1 MPLARIITEHVE
13 ESLELAIQLRSRG
26 FEVETV
32 SPAQIPETP
41 ADLEIRLDT
50 CSADEIL
57 SQVMSAS
64 ADEDR
69 NVFVAPGALND
80 SFSAPQIRLAP
91 PTFKRFLPETPVQP
105 AEVTE
110 PAFVESIH
118 DPEPV
123 SSSIPAEQ
131 EPAEPVIGRFNFE
144 EVAIQEIA
152 IQEVTIQ
159 EVAIKEVAT
168 KDVAIEEG
176 TPESVPSAAK
186 SPSAE
191 LPSEIAT
198 YSELEELPAES
209 GTRLTVVEAHDETPA
224 EMSAPPTEPL
234 ITPLGRVSSEL
245 KESKSRPVD
254 TLFLRV
260 AILAAALAAA
270 VVVVGSLWQQSHP
283 AAGTLPAPGAQQI
296 PFQNV
301 PVQKSPQVSSPSPAP
316 VPVPPP
322 APALEKGATIPST
335 QAPVPAKP
343 QDHAA
348 APLAHTAP
356 VPPPQVTAK
365 KPPAKKKP
373 VQAQHHPATHSS
385 DSGLIAKDTVIYYN
399 RKGTAPAQGS
409 TSNTKQ

>member
-32 SPAQIPETP
+32 APAQIPETP

-69 NVFVAPGALND
+69 NVFVAPGALNE

-91 PTFKRFLPETPVQP
+91 PTFKRSLPESPVQSP
-105 AEVTE
+105 EVTE
-110 PAFVESIH
+110 PLFVESIH

-123 SSSIPAEQ
+123 SSSIPTEQ
-131 EPAEPVIGRFNFE
+131 EAPEPVIGRFNFE
-144 EVAIQEIA
+144 EVAIQEVA
-152 IQEVTIQ
+152 IQEVVIQ
-159 EVAIKEVAT
+159 EVATKEVA
-168 KDVAIEEG
+168 IEDG
-176 TPESVPSAAK
+176 TPESIPTAAK

-191 LPSEIAT
+191 LPSAIAT

-234 ITPLGRVSSEL
+234 ITPLVRASSEL

-283 AAGTLPAPGAQQI
+283 AAGTLPAPGGQQI

-301 PVQKSPQVSSPSPAP
+301 PVQKSPQVSSPASPAP
-316 VPVPPP
+316 VPVPPA
-322 APALEKGATIPST
+322 APVPEKGATIPST
-335 QAPVPAKP
+335 QAPVSAKP
-343 QDHAA
+343 QDHAT
-348 APLAHTAP
+348 APPAHTAP
-356 VPPPQVTAK
+356 VAPPPQVTAK

-399 RKGTAPAQGS
+399 RKGTTPTQGS
-409 TSNTKQ
+409 TSNAKQ